1 MNAECPLC
9 GNPVDFAAP
18 EEEFRCRICGRY
30 EMSFELRV
38 DRDIRAVGDEV
49 LKVAL
54 SAATRQENFFKR
66 RTLKL
71 TLKNY
76 LSYAETHRWTPVSRK
91 FTMALEVGRKQSA
104 HFGASFKLDHKQDY
118 PLFDAVSPEE
128 AWAIIAH
135 LEGNGLISP
144 ERVSDEVTYALTAKG
159 WELLEPFQSGGIPGR
174 CFIAMAFDPDLDDAY
189 YQGIKPAILDCG
201 YQPIC
206 LKEIATNDNICDLIL
221 SELRKAQF
229 VVADFTKQKGGVYF
243 ESGFGKALGKE
254 VFWTCRDDDFHRL
267 HFDTNHY
274 GHIKWTEPADLRDQL
289 RNRILAELGHGPH

>member
-1 MNAECPLC
+1 
-9 GNPVDFAAP
+9 
-18 EEEFRCRICGRY
+18 
-30 EMSFELRV
+30 MSFELQV
-38 DRDIRAVGDEV
+38 DRDIKGIGNAV

-66 RTLKL
+66 RVLKL
-71 TLKNY
+71 TLENY
-76 LSYAETHRWTPVSRK
+76 LSQAETHRWTPVSRK
-91 FTMALEVGRKQSA
+91 FQMVLEVGRKQSE
-104 HFGASFKLDHKQDY
+104 HFGASFKLDHKKDY
-118 PLFDAVSPEE
+118 PLFDAVSTDE
-128 AWAIIAH
+128 AWALISH
-135 LEGNGLISP
+135 LAGNGLISP
-144 ERVSDEVTYALTAKG
+144 EPGSEQVMYALTGKG
-159 WELLEPFQSGGIPGR
+159 WELLEPFRSGGIPGR

-189 YQGIKPAILDCG
+189 FQGIKPAILDCG

-254 VFWTCRDDDFHRL
+254 VFWTCRADDFHNL

-274 GHIKWTEPADLRDQL
+274 GHIKWTDPANLRDQL
-289 RNRILAELGHGPH
+289 RNRILAELGRGPH